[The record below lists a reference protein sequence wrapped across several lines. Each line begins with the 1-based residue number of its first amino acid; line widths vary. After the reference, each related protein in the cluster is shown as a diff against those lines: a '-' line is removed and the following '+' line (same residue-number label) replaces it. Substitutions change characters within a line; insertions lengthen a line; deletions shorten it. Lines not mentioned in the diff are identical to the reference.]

1 LEQNKKIILTFISYY
16 LPGYNSGGPVRTIS
30 NMLNLL
36 AEKYTFKIIT
46 RDRDEL
52 EHKPYQN
59 IIVNEWSSFKNCEI
73 YYANPKS
80 KLRKVLNKVHF
91 DTYYLNSFFD
101 FNFSIKILMLSK
113 FKMIPAK
120 EIILAP
126 RGELSK
132 GALSLKT
139 IKKNI
144 FLSLAKFLNLYK
156 DVTWHASSEY
166 EAAEIKENFG
176 DNVRI
181 KIAMDIPGF
190 NQITSYKRKEKKK
203 DELNILFISSIT
215 PKKNLYFVI
224 DVLNNVYGNF
234 TLDIYGP
241 IKDKTYWQKCQ
252 RLVSDR
258 LKNRINYKGKIDNNL
273 LHKVYPNYDLFFF
286 PTLGENFG
294 HVIFESLAYGTP
306 VLCSGNT
313 PWDKLDEFNAGWNI
327 SLNDFDKYITII
339 EKLSSYDNLRYEIY
353 SIGCSHYI
361 NNLFND
367 KQHNYSNFELF
378 KSDRIIN

>member
-1 LEQNKKIILTFISYY
+1 MEQNKKIILTFISYY

-36 AEKYTFKIIT
+36 ADKYTFKIIT

-59 IIVNEWSSFKNCEI
+59 IIVDEWSSFKNCEI
-73 YYANPKS
+73 YYASPKS
-80 KLRKVLNKVHF
+80 SLRKVLNNIHF

-101 FNFSIKILMLSK
+101 FNFSIKILILIK
-113 FKMIPAK
+113 LGLIPAK

-132 GALSLKT
+132 GALSFKSF
-139 IKKNI
+139 KKNI
-144 FLSLAKFLNLYK
+144 FLSLAKFLNLHK
-156 DVTWHASSEY
+156 DVTWHASSKY
-166 EAAEIKENFG
+166 EAAGITENFG
-176 DNVRI
+176 KCVKI
-181 KIAMDIPGF
+181 KTAMDIPGF
-190 NQITSYKRKEKKK
+190 DQIVPSKRKEKKK

-215 PKKNLYFVI
+215 PMKNLYYVI
-224 DVLNNVYGNF
+224 EVLNNVYGNF

-241 IKDKTYWQKCQ
+241 IKDQTYWQKCQ

-258 LKNRINYKGKIDNNL
+258 IKDRINYKDKIDNNL
-273 LHKVYPNYDLFFF
+273 LHTVYPNYDLFFF

-313 PWDKLDEFNAGWNI
+313 PWDKLDEFDAGWNLSI
-327 SLNDFDKYITII
+327 DKFENYVDLI
-339 EKLSSYDNLRYEIY
+339 EKLILLDYDTYGKYSKGCEEYIY
-353 SIGCSHYI
+353 FI
-361 NNLFND
+361 NNDSDINKNNFVLFAN
-367 KQHNYSNFELF
+367 
-378 KSDRIIN
+378 

>member
-1 LEQNKKIILTFISYY
+1 MEQNKKIILTFISYY

-36 AEKYTFKIIT
+36 ADKYTFKIIT

-52 EHKPYQN
+52 EHKPYNN
-59 IIVNEWSSFKNCEI
+59 IKVNEWNSFKNCEI
-73 YYANPKS
+73 YYSSPKS
-80 KLRKVLNKVHF
+80 NLRKVLNNIHF

-101 FNFSIKILMLSK
+101 FNFSIKILLL
-113 FKMIPAK
+113 FKLGLIPAK

-132 GALSLKT
+132 GALSFKSF
-139 IKKNI
+139 KKNI
-144 FLSLAKFLNLYK
+144 FLFLAKFLNLHK
-156 DVTWHASSEY
+156 DVTWHASSKY
-166 EAAEIKENFG
+166 EAAGIKENFG
-176 DNVRI
+176 KNVKI

-190 NQITSYKRKEKKK
+190 DQIVPCKRKEKKK

-215 PKKNLYFVI
+215 PMKNLYFVI
-224 DVLNNVYGNF
+224 KVLNNVYGNF

-252 RLVSDR
+252 SLVSDQI
-258 LKNRINYKGKIDNNL
+258 KDCINYKGIIDNNL
-273 LHKVYPNYDLFFF
+273 LHTVYPNYDLFFF

-327 SLNDFDKYITII
+327 SLDNFQNYISLVEKLVLIEDEEYNKYITGCRQYLYQLKNEKII
-339 EKLSSYDNLRYEIY
+339 NEDNL
-353 SIGCSHYI
+353 
-361 NNLFND
+361 
-367 KQHNYSNFELF
+367 KLF
-378 KSDRIIN
+378 KN